1 MKKKTIAFL
10 TATIILVVSVIIP
23 VFAYATE
30 TTSWKNA
37 PASIAGSWGG
47 SRDNY
52 FSCKTE
58 KDVSI
63 AQGSDTYAKFQNYA
77 TLQSNFSSSTGRKI
91 TVKLMEYD
99 GLLADDEVKVYV
111 GAFANRKITG
121 IYYSKTSM
129 PGNIEG
135 IGDKTAELY
144 ILYKV
149 DKMTGDPTTPS
160 IASGLFQYKVGIN

>member
-1 MKKKTIAFL
+1 MKKKTIALL
-10 TATIILVVSVIIP
+10 TAAIILIVSAIVP

-30 TTSWKNA
+30 TASWKDA
-37 PASIAGSWGG
+37 PASSAGYWGG

-63 AQGSDTYAKFQNYA
+63 AQGSDTYALFKGYG
-77 TLQSNFSSSTGRKI
+77 TLQSNFSSGSGRKI

-99 GLLADDEVKVYV
+99 GVLADDEVKVYV
-111 GAFANRKITG
+111 GSFSDRKITG
-121 IYYSKTSM
+121 IYYNKTSM
-129 PGNIEG
+129 SGNIEG
-135 IGDKTAELY
+135 VGDKTAELY

-149 DKMTGDPTTPS
+149 DKLSGDPTTPL